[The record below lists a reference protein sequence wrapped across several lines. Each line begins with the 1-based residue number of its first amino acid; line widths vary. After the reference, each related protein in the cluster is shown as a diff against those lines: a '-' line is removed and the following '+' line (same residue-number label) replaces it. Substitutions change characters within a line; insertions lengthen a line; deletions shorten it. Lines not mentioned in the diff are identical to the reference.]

1 MAINN
6 NSRNNSNS
14 CGSGSCGSN
23 ACGSNSSNTN
33 SINNCFNS
41 NSFGEKEMLSDAL
54 SSQKL
59 ATDNY
64 NTFANECSNPAVKNE
79 FMNILNEEHQIQFEV
94 FSELHKRGWYPVQQ
108 AEQQKVSQAKQK
120 YQNN

>member
-1 MAINN
+1 MTVNN
-6 NSRNNSNS
+6 NSRNNS
-14 CGSGSCGSN
+14 CGSGSCSSSS
-23 ACGSNSSNTN
+23 CGSSSHAANNCWNTN
-33 SINNCFNS
+33 A
-41 NSFGEKEMLSDAL
+41 FGEKEMLSDAL

-59 ATDNY
+59 ATENY
-64 NTFANECSNPAVKNE
+64 NTFANECSNPAVKSE

-94 FSELHKRGWYPVQQ
+94 FSELQKRGWYPVQQ